1 MFLLISDDAN
11 KGNFMNSLT
20 QWLKSFYPQSMIIS
34 RRELWWS
41 PIGAGLGLLITNWI
55 SLYFLGEINPW
66 FIAPMGASAVLL
78 FAAPASPLAQ
88 PWSIIAGNTVAAI
101 IAVCCQQ
108 ALGATG
114 VVASIAVAIA
124 IGVMMRLR
132 CLHPPSGAV
141 ALTAVL
147 GGPAIT
153 NLGFRFVFAPVF
165 LNSLIL
171 LTMALLFN
179 AAIRR
184 GYPHRVTIKT
194 TSTILDPSSIT
205 HEDILA
211 ALHQNKEYLDID
223 EGDIESIL
231 NTAEAISKKRK
242 KIS

>member
-1 MFLLISDDAN
+1 
-11 KGNFMNSLT
+11 MNSLAL
-20 QWLKSFYPQSMIIS
+20 WFKSFFPQPMIVA

-41 PIGAGLGLLITNWI
+41 PIGAGLGLLVTNWI
-55 SLYFLGEINPW
+55 SLYFLGESNPW

-88 PWSIIAGNTVAAI
+88 PWSIIGGNTVAAI
-101 IAVCCQQ
+101 IAVGCQQ
-108 ALGATG
+108 AFGSTG
-114 VVASIAVAIA
+114 VVASVAAAIA

-132 CLHPPSGAV
+132 CLHPPGGAV

-153 NLGFRFVFAPVF
+153 KLGFGFVIAPVL
-165 LNSLIL
+165 LNSAIL
-171 LTMALLFN
+171 LMMALFFN

-184 GYPHRVTIKT
+184 NYPHRVVIK
-194 TSTILDPSSIT
+194 SAVPVQDPSPIS

-223 EGDIESIL
+223 EGDIESVL
-231 NTAEAISKKRK
+231 AAAEEISKKRK
-242 KIS
+242 AN